1 MHCATDDRHRR
12 LECFFHNGSPIT
24 IRTANDPADEVA
36 ITTKSGFQNYKT
48 PPIFSKAFQ
57 LNSFNFVSYN
67 QKKFDTE
74 LSFLIPSDASN
85 LTHCKPR
92 NRFRSTHFASAAPK
106 FSPPTASHPSAHATS
121 RCISLGSCR
130 PAAGRRTE
138 PNEQDT
144 EAVALA
150 IPPASSPL
158 ARPPATRRSA
168 TTTWHSSIS
177 LPEVTTFPA
186 RAKGPVASAPS
197 ARARRIS
204 AAHDPRRCRLLLFMP
219 FDVQPEG

>member
-1 MHCATDDRHRR
+1 MRRALARHSSLMARRHRR
-12 LECFFHNGSPIT
+12 FECFFHNGSIIT
-24 IRTANDPADEVA
+24 IRSANDRADEVA
-36 ITTKSGFQNYKT
+36 ITTKSGFENYKI

-57 LNSFNFVSYN
+57 PNSFNFVSYN

-106 FSPPTASHPSAHATS
+106 FSPPTVSRSSVHATS

-144 EAVALA
+144 ETVALA
-150 IPPASSPL
+150 IPPASSLLVRPTRNAAQRHHYL
-158 ARPPATRRSA
+158 AFKHFAPGGHHLSGSGERPRR
-168 TTTWHSSIS
+168 
-177 LPEVTTFPA
+177 A
-186 RAKGPVASAPS
+186 RAIRASA
-197 ARARRIS
+197 ADI
-204 AAHDPRRCRLLLFMP
+204 
-219 FDVQPEG
+219 GGT

>member
-1 MHCATDDRHRR
+1 M
-12 LECFFHNGSPIT
+12 
-24 IRTANDPADEVA
+24 
-36 ITTKSGFQNYKT
+36 
-48 PPIFSKAFQ
+48 
-57 LNSFNFVSYN
+57 
-67 QKKFDTE
+67 
-74 LSFLIPSDASN
+74 IPSDASN

-106 FSPPTASHPSAHATS
+106 FSPPTVSRSSVHATS

-144 EAVALA
+144 ETVALA
-150 IPPASSPL
+150 IPPASSLL
-158 ARPPATRRSA
+158 ARPTRNAAQRHHYLA
-168 TTTWHSSIS
+168 FSIS

-186 RAKGPVASAPS
+186 RAKGPVVLAPS

-204 AAHDPRRCRLLLFMP
+204 AAHDPRRRRLLLFMP